1 MLQPA
6 AFTDMRNYI
15 KRRIAKAEYR
25 VGSTWYDAPI
35 VETMITVAGAVR
47 VKSQI
52 AHGEPCT
59 IAEVRLINSEKQVWA
74 TKIVNIVLET
84 ATTNL
89 LQWFDFNITETEV
102 S

>member
-1 MLQPA
+1 MLTNA
-6 AFTDMRNYI
+6 AFVDLRTYI
-15 KRRIAKAEYR
+15 KRRIAKAQYR
-25 VGSTWYDAPI
+25 VGSTWYNAPI
-35 VETMITVAGAVR
+35 VETVITSAGIVR

-52 AHGEPCT
+52 AHGAPCT
-59 IAEVRLINSEKQVWA
+59 IAEVRLINTEQQVWA
-74 TKIVNIVLET
+74 SKAVNVVLET

>member
-1 MLQPA
+1 MLTAQ
-6 AFTDMRNYI
+6 AFTDFRNFIKMRVG
-15 KRRIAKAEYR
+15 KAQYR

-35 VETMITVAGAVR
+35 VETVIINGIVR

-52 AHGEPCT
+52 AHGAPCT
-59 IAEVRLINSEKQVWA
+59 ISEVRLLNTENAVWA
-74 TKIVNIVLET
+74 TKTITVVIET

-89 LQWFDFNITETEV
+89 LQWFDFNVTESEV

>member
-1 MLQPA
+1 MLTTA
-6 AFTDMRNYI
+6 AFVDLRNYI
-15 KRRIAKAEYR
+15 KRRIAKAQYR
-25 VGSTWYDAPI
+25 VGSTWYNAPI
-35 VETMITVAGAVR
+35 VETVITSAGIVR

-52 AHGEPCT
+52 AHGAPCT
-59 IAEVRLINSEKQVWA
+59 IAEVRLINTEQQVWA
-74 TKIVNIVLET
+74 SKAVNVVLET